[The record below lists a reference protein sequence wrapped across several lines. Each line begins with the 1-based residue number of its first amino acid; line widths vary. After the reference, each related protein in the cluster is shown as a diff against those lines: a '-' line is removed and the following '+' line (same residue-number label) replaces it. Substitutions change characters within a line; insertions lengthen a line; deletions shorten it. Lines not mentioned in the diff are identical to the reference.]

1 MLAKSTSSRRTVA
14 VCASAGCISAR
25 LTAIYPTWESPARS
39 VRRNARVL
47 SRNTATPFSNVQA
60 FQNRGT
66 VMKLYHAKVSPPSFY
81 RHNQTDEERKALEAE
96 YVSKLHVLLGNLEG
110 VTIGNPGE
118 RNWDPST
125 WSNDVPVVCN
135 EIGLGRLT
143 ASAWDLDKDYPYT
156 IISLVLLWDDIDPEA
171 ALRPMLER
179 LELAASR
186 LAGRSEGYISQP
198 QMVHGVEG
206 WNSLTGSA
214 IPGPNLQSV
223 NRLLLKEDCCTDE
236 LQYALDAGW
245 RLLAVCPQ
253 EARRPDYILGRFDPV
268 PPTGPR
274 GASRSID

>member
-1 MLAKSTSSRRTVA
+1 
-14 VCASAGCISAR
+14 
-25 LTAIYPTWESPARS
+25 
-39 VRRNARVL
+39 
-47 SRNTATPFSNVQA
+47 
-60 FQNRGT
+60 
-66 VMKLYHAKVSPPSFY
+66 MKLYHAKVSPPSFY

-118 RNWDPST
+118 RNWESST
-125 WSNDVPVVCN
+125 WSNDVPVVCS
-135 EIGLGRLT
+135 EIGLARLT
-143 ASAWDLDKDYPYT
+143 ASAWDLDRNYPYSIT
-156 IISLVLLWDDIDPEA
+156 NLVLLWDDVEPEA

-186 LAGRSEGYISQP
+186 LAGMSVSYINQP
-198 QMVHGVEG
+198 EMVSGIEG

-236 LQYALDAGW
+236 LQSALDAGW

-274 GASRSID
+274 GAARSIEG